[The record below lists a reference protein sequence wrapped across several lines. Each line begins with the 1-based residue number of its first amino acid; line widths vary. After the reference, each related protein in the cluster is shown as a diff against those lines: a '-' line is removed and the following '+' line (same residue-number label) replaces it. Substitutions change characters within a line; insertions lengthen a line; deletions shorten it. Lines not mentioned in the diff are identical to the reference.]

1 MSPEVAESA
10 DLPND
15 HRLAQVAR
23 SITQTRGSAALC
35 DDNWTLVW
43 VSDELKKLLGETD
56 PDKLC
61 YGRHLVE
68 AYTSEAWGSTVTEE
82 SQLNFFLNEFPQFIQ
97 DTPGGKRGLAEALK
111 RAARTWEEGPNWAGG
126 VVPSDEAIEEIVDQ
140 LEPVAPSP
148 VSTSHFDF
156 LQAGLPPLRVV
167 ERKTRLHDNRGEFFG
182 TLISYDPGLPSSV
195 MTLVV
200 RGDEGMFERMA
211 RLVEPGRRQ
220 AAILFAD
227 LQDSSVMSR
236 RLPSAAYFRLIREIS
251 TALDEVVVRQ
261 GGIVGKH
268 AGDGA
273 TAFFL
278 SEDAGSSSAAVRSA
292 IEAAR
297 DMAVASRDA
306 AKRAGRDGDL
316 IDPDACLLNVG
327 VHWGGTLYIGQ
338 LVTGGR
344 LEVTALGDE
353 VNEAAR
359 IQESAR
365 DGKLLASKSLLEH
378 LAAADAEHLG
388 LDPDNVV
395 YRTVAELPGAT
406 SKAKRDAG
414 GIPVTTL

>member
-1 MSPEVAESA
+1 MAE
-10 DLPND
+10 
-15 HRLAQVAR
+15 VAR
-23 SITQTRGSAALC
+23 SITETRGSAALC

-82 SQLNFFLNEFPQFIQ
+82 SQLNFFMNEFPQFIQ

-126 VVPSDEAIEEIVDQ
+126 VVPSDDAIEEIVNQ
-140 LEPVAPSP
+140 LEPVTPAP

-167 ERKTRLHDNRGEFFG
+167 ERKTRLHDHGGEFFG

-211 RLVEPGRRQ
+211 RLAEPGRRQ

-251 TALDEVVVRQ
+251 TALDDVVVRH

-297 DMAVASRDA
+297 DMAV
-306 AKRAGRDGDL
+306 
-316 IDPDACLLNVG
+316 
-327 VHWGGTLYIGQ
+327 
-338 LVTGGR
+338 
-344 LEVTALGDE
+344 
-353 VNEAAR
+353 
-359 IQESAR
+359 
-365 DGKLLASKSLLEH
+365 
-378 LAAADAEHLG
+378 
-388 LDPDNVV
+388 
-395 YRTVAELPGAT
+395 
-406 SKAKRDAG
+406 
-414 GIPVTTL
+414 